1 MQRANPTWICCI
13 VQSCFHS
20 PPQHWEFDVKKDLQD
35 VRMFHKM
42 RSSTT
47 FGNRDYQHWTMID
60 PLQVDENEPKEATPW
75 KLIVEVIREHARPLN
90 LAIVDY

>member
-1 MQRANPTWICCI
+1 
-13 VQSCFHS
+13 
-20 PPQHWEFDVKKDLQD
+20 
-35 VRMFHKM
+35 M

-60 PLQVDENEPKEATPW
+60 PLQVDENEPKETTPW
-75 KLIVEVIREHARPLN
+75 KVIVEVIREHARPLN